1 MTGLRGRRVTWVGCG
16 YFSTR
21 AIVFFVVPKVGGEI
35 SYPPV
40 NSHDNGKSSFL
51 IGGTDIS
58 YLHMVDLGL
67 SC

>member
-1 MTGLRGRRVTWVGCG
+1 MRRQVTWVGCG
-16 YFSTR
+16 YFATG
-21 AIVFFVVPKVGGEI
+21 AIVFFVPKVGGEI

-40 NSHDNGKSSFL
+40 NSHDNGKSLFF
-51 IGGTDIS
+51 IGDTDIS